1 VTKSRVRRQRTS
13 LSVYRMHA
21 RAKFCAAV
29 AGGAIALGACS
40 IRSNLD
46 APDAGSDDAERRVGH
61 PPNKWRDAAVEVI
74 DAPISTTPD
83 ASIVTPSPLPS
94 ESIAVTLVADGVT
107 GAQRVNFAVP
117 LSLGKLSDASKLRV
131 LAGAVEVPA
140 ARRVLARYSDGS
152 ARSVQLQLD
161 VNVSTTTNL
170 TVQLGVTGASGPTM
184 ADVTTTLAGSGNN
197 IHPKVWAQLPATYLA
212 ASGVAGPVTP
222 RSSITGTALDAW
234 NTLCNYDTWNTDAFL
249 VNAASSRDVW
259 LFDRVTAMYRGYAA
273 TGSISPL
280 RSAYREAAIYLGG
293 MTITNGVTTAIAPP
307 NANTDLK
314 YYYSQ
319 GVALHYLL
327 TGDDRYREAAEA
339 VSAKVVT
346 MWNPT
351 YNNADGF
358 WTERHAGFAL
368 LAHEWATIVSD
379 DKAATIA
386 ARAETAVTAFLNHQN
401 SYPSNYTDTT
411 ARCWAHTANAH
422 GETFGYVGCSPW
434 MSAILADALDAHAR
448 RVGGT
453 RATQIQQSL
462 AKLGRIIARD
472 GLDSTGKPYY
482 WMGVG
487 TTSDL
492 VDDYDEHWG
501 EAAYLVG
508 MAWDA
513 SGRTETS
520 LKTKADALLSGFR
533 TNGVIGQ
540 VRSFNWQCRSA
551 PMAPTFLK

>member
-1 VTKSRVRRQRTS
+1 
-13 LSVYRMHA
+13 
-21 RAKFCAAV
+21 
-29 AGGAIALGACS
+29 
-40 IRSNLD
+40 
-46 APDAGSDDAERRVGH
+46 
-61 PPNKWRDAAVEVI
+61 
-74 DAPISTTPD
+74 
-83 ASIVTPSPLPS
+83 
-94 ESIAVTLVADGVT
+94 
-107 GAQRVNFAVP
+107 
-117 LSLGKLSDASKLRV
+117 
-131 LAGAVEVPA
+131 
-140 ARRVLARYSDGS
+140 
-152 ARSVQLQLD
+152 VQLQLD

-249 VNAASSRDVW
+249 VNAAASRDVW